1 MAHSRMRLPGTLFPL
16 RAAAAG
22 FGITGIPTFI
32 VDGRWIIEGA
42 VPVEMMREAAIRIF
56 AGKA

>member
-1 MAHSRMRLPGTLFPL
+1 MRLPETLFPL